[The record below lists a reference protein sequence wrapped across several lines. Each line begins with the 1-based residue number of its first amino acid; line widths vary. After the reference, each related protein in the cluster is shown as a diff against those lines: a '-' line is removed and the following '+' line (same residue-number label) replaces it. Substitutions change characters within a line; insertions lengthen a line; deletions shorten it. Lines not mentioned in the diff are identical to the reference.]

1 MAKFHGFIGFAG
13 EQTETSPGIWTE
25 GITDKEYSGDLLRF
39 NRRVQGSGKVNDDM
53 TISNQI
59 SVIADAYLN
68 ENLYAARYVTFMGAK
83 WKIESVEVDYP
94 RMIFTLGGIYNGSKN

>member
-13 EQTETSPGIWTE
+13 DQTETSPGIYGEEITE
-25 GITDKEYSGDLLRF
+25 KEYSGDLLRF
-39 NRRVQGSGKVNDDM
+39 NRRIQGSGKVNDDM

-68 ENLYAARYVTFMGAK
+68 ENLYAVRYVTFMGAK

-94 RMIFTLGGIYNGSKN
+94 RMIFTLGGIYNGSSN

>member
-1 MAKFHGFIGFAG
+1 MKYHGKIGFAG

-25 GITDKEYSGDLLRF
+25 EITEREYGGDLLRF
-39 NRRVQGSGKVNDDM
+39 NRRSQDPGKINDDM

-68 ENLYAARYVTFMGAK
+68 ENLYRVRYLTFMGGK
-83 WKIESVEVDYP
+83 WKIDSVEVEYP
-94 RMIFTLGGIYNGSKN
+94 RLTFTLGGLYHGSED

>member
-25 GITDKEYSGDLLRF
+25 KITEREYAGDLLRF
-39 NRRVQGSGKVNDDM
+39 NRRTENSGKVNDDM
-53 TISNQI
+53 KISNQI

-68 ENLYAARYVTFMGAK
+68 KNLYAVRYVTFMGGK

-94 RMIFTLGGIYNGSKN
+94 RMIFTLGDLYHGSED